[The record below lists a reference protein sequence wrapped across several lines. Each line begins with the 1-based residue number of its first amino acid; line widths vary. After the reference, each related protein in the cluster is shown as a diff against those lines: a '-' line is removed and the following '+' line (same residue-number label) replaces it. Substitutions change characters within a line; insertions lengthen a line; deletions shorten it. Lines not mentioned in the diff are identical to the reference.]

1 MKEFCK
7 YCNFLP
13 SGKICLSFKNICLLY
28 SAKNAPYGLNVGG
41 VSLSKKWFYHFFD
54 KLQTF

>member
-13 SGKICLSFKNICLLY
+13 SDKLCLSFKNSCLLY
-28 SAKNAPYGLNVGG
+28 GAKNAPYVLTVGG
-41 VSLSKKWFYHFFD
+41 VSLSKKW
-54 KLQTF
+54 